1 MGVIMWDHAVI
12 KKETILFSD
21 NLTAPELKSK
31 IGELV
36 VGGGGTKGGIALK
49 ETFATLFNSH
59 GNPDVYQNA
68 IFLSDGDSQDDIV
81 SAAEN
86 FHRSGI
92 RLTSVALGRQDN
104 WFWALMKKITGFDR
118 NPPLNYKN
126 FYFQHSDAV
135 DLASHAKDMRK
146 EILDCEGK
154 AGSEDAAAGVDD
166 AAGGDGA
173 AAGGDNAGDDA
184 EGGDDAAAAGDGGKY
199 GH

>member
-1 MGVIMWDHAVI
+1 M
-12 KKETILFSD
+12 L
-21 NLTAPELKSK
+21 
-31 IGELV
+31 
-36 VGGGGTKGGIALK
+36 
-49 ETFATLFNSH
+49 

-68 IFLSDGDSQDDIV
+68 IFLSDGDSGDDIV

-118 NPPLNYKN
+118 KPPLGYKN

-154 AGSEDAAAGVDD
+154 GNGMASES
-166 AAGGDGA
+166 
-173 AAGGDNAGDDA
+173 
-184 EGGDDAAAAGDGGKY
+184 
-199 GH
+199 

>member
-1 MGVIMWDHAVI
+1 MLTNQTDV
-12 KKETILFSD
+12 S
-21 NLTAPELKSK
+21 TAPELKSK
-31 IGELV
+31 IGALV
-36 VGGGGTKGGIALK
+36 NVGGGTMGGIALK
-49 ETFATLFNSH
+49 ETFATLFNSQGIFSKIH
-59 GNPDVYQNA
+59 LEFLKLFVGLYFLGNPDVYQNA

-86 FHRSGI
+86 FHQSGI

-118 NPPLNYKN
+118 NPPLGYKN

-154 AGSEDAAAGVDD
+154 GNGMASES
-166 AAGGDGA
+166 
-173 AAGGDNAGDDA
+173 
-184 EGGDDAAAAGDGGKY
+184 
-199 GH
+199 